1 MGHTV
6 THHDRIKPELELKLG
21 LERPELEL
29 ELELELEGWKE
40 G

>member
-6 THHDRIKPELELKLG
+6 TPHMITSKPELELKNWG
-21 LERPELEL
+21 LEPEL